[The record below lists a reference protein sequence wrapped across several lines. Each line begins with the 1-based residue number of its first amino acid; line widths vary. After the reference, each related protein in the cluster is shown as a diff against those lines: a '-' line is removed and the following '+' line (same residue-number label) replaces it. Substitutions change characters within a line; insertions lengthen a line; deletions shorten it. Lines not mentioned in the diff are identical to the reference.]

1 VALAGAD
8 AARPGPPRTTGQF
21 HIRLHRG
28 ETTMDVHEVM
38 NHARDAMTVKRVFGD
53 PYEKDG
59 VTVIPVA
66 SIMGGAGAGG
76 GTGVGARPEGASE
89 EAGEAGATGAAD
101 SGYGMGYGLRA
112 TPAGVYVIKDGEVE
126 WKPALDTSR
135 VAMRR
140 TGVIIV
146 ALLVFRSIVRTLAKR

>member
-1 VALAGAD
+1 
-8 AARPGPPRTTGQF
+8 
-21 HIRLHRG
+21 
-28 ETTMDVHEVM
+28 MDVNEVM

-66 SIMGGAGAGG
+66 SVMGGAGAGG
-76 GTGVGARPEGASE
+76 GTGPGAKPEGASE
-89 EAGEAGATGAAD
+89 EAGAEGTAD

-126 WKPALDTSR
+126 WKPAVDASR
-135 VAMRR
+135 LALRRAGVA
-140 TGVIIV
+140 IV
-146 ALLVFRSIVRTLAKR
+146 ALLVLRSIVRTLAKR

>member
-1 VALAGAD
+1 
-8 AARPGPPRTTGQF
+8 
-21 HIRLHRG
+21 
-28 ETTMDVHEVM
+28 MDVNEVM

-66 SIMGGAGAGG
+66 SVMGGAGAGG
-76 GTGVGARPEGASE
+76 GTGVGPRTGSASE
-89 EAGEAGATGAAD
+89 EAGAEGAAD

-135 VAMRR
+135 LALRRAGVA
-140 TGVIIV
+140 IV

>member
-1 VALAGAD
+1 
-8 AARPGPPRTTGQF
+8 
-21 HIRLHRG
+21 
-28 ETTMDVHEVM
+28 MDVHEVM

-59 VTVIPVA
+59 ITVIPVA
-66 SIMGGAGAGG
+66 SVMGGAGAGG
-76 GTGVGARPEGASE
+76 GTRPGATPEDASE
-89 EAGEAGATGAAD
+89 EGAGEGAGDA
-101 SGYGMGYGLRA
+101 GYGMGYGLRA

-135 VAMRR
+135 VVMWRA
-140 TGVIIV
+140 GVVIM

>member
-1 VALAGAD
+1 
-8 AARPGPPRTTGQF
+8 
-21 HIRLHRG
+21 
-28 ETTMDVHEVM
+28 MDVHEVM

-76 GTGVGARPEGASE
+76 GTGAGPKPEGGTE
-89 EAGEAGATGAAD
+89 EAGEEGTAGAAD

-126 WKPALDTSR
+126 WKPALDMNRLTLQR
-135 VAMRR
+135 AGVA
-140 TGVIIV
+140 IV
-146 ALLVFRSIVRTLAKR
+146 ALLVLRSIVRTLARR